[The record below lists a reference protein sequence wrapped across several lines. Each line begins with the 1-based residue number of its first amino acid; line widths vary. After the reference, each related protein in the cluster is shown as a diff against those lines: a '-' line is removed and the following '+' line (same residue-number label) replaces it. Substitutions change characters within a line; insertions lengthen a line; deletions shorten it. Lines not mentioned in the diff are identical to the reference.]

1 MGNKTQQILSDV
13 VVYNKYAKYI
23 PNLQRRET
31 WSEIV
36 DRYLHM
42 MIRKYGT
49 DDDRDLLDLHIEGVA
64 TSLEYSPFIQEL
76 IENGQYLYQK
86 KVLPSMRA
94 LQFAGPAIEKNEARG
109 YNCSYMPMDDY
120 RAFSELMF
128 LLLGGTGAGY
138 SVQFHHVEKL
148 PEIQKPTKQAKYL
161 IGDSIEGWA
170 DAVKQLMKAYFGI
183 TKVAPRFDYSDIREK
198 GSMLVTAGG
207 KAPGPEPLKLCL
219 KMIEAILS
227 RKQNGEK
234 LTTFEVHLICCLIAD
249 AVLAGGI
256 RRAALIALFSMDDES
271 MISAKSSAIPT
282 RMISQD
288 LVTYTDGEGLKTDST
303 KMLITVEQN
312 GVIYKDIILH
322 RDEDSKKFWDL
333 EQLTSSGTLGWWVC
347 NPSLGRANNSAT
359 ILRNRVKKE
368 EFDTLWQMVEESNAG
383 EPGIYFTNDPE
394 YGTNPCCEIS
404 LRPFTFCNLTEIN
417 AGTIGEVS
425 KADDEDINL
434 LIRTGYA
441 DGYFENGGP
450 FSDLL
455 AQADLEDRARVGAFF
470 GTLQAGFTDFH
481 YLRNIWKVNTEKD
494 ALIGI
499 GMTGVGD
506 GKIENLDL
514 TVAAKIGMAE
524 NARVAKIIGINPA
537 ARNTTIKPAGTTS
550 CVVGTA
556 SGAHSWHGLKYIRN
570 MQCRVGDDLYN
581 FFTVHH
587 NILIDVMERDQMS
600 AVIGIPQV
608 APEGAILREEE
619 TAIDFLERVK
629 RLNLDWVHIGHRR
642 GPNTNNVSATVS
654 IKKDEWKDVG
664 EWMWKNRHN
673 YNGLSVLPFDG
684 GTYKNAPFETVSD
697 EVFDEKVEYILNNPI
712 DLTLIVEEQDNT
724 TQKDN
729 LACSGGSCE
738 IL

>member
-1 MGNKTQQILSDV
+1 MGETIKNEILGDV

-23 PNLQRRET
+23 PELKRRET

-36 DRYLHM
+36 DRYINM
-42 MIRKYGT
+42 MTKKYCYT
-49 DDDRDLLDLHIEGVA
+49 DGKLINV
-64 TSLEYSPFIQEL
+64 SLQEE
-76 IENGQYLYQK
+76 IFKNSKYLYNK

-94 LQFAGPAIEKNEARG
+94 LQFAGIAIEKNEARG

-128 LLLGGTGAGY
+128 LLLGGTGAGF
-138 SVQFHHVEKL
+138 SVQYHHIEKL

-170 DAVKQLMKAYFGI
+170 DAVKQLMKAYYGK
-183 TKVAPRFDYSDIREK
+183 TKVKPRFDYSDIREK
-198 GSMLVTAGG
+198 GARLVTAGG
-207 KAPGPEPLKLCL
+207 KAPGPEPLRICL
-219 KMIEAILS
+219 TKVEAMLNE
-227 RKQNGEK
+227 KDNGDK
-234 LTTFEVHLICCLIAD
+234 LTPFEVHRICCLIAD

-256 RRAALIALFSMDDES
+256 RRAALISLFSMDDKV
-271 MISAKSSAIPT
+271 MATCKYG
-282 RMISQD
+282 Q
-288 LVTYTDGEGLKTDST
+288 
-303 KMLITVEQN
+303 
-312 GVIYKDIILH
+312 
-322 RDEDSKKFWDL
+322 
-333 EQLTSSGTLGWWVC
+333 WWQKY
-347 NPSLGRANNSAT
+347 PELGRSNNSAT
-359 ILRNRVKKE
+359 ILRNRVKKH
-368 EFDTLWQMVEESNAG
+368 EFDALWKMVVDSNSG

-417 AGTIGEVS
+417 AGTIEGQ
-425 KADDEDINL
+425 EDLN
-434 LIRTGYA
+434 
-441 DGYFENGGP
+441 
-450 FSDLL
+450 
-455 AQADLEDRARVGAFF
+455 DRARVAGFF
-470 GTLQAGFTDFH
+470 GTLQAGITDFH

-499 GMTGVGD
+499 GITGVGD
-506 GKIENLDL
+506 GKIQDL
-514 TVAAKIGMAE
+514 NWEQSANIGMEE

-537 ARNTTIKPAGTTS
+537 ARATTIKPAGTTS

-556 SGAHSWHGLKYIRN
+556 SGAHAWHGPEYIRN

-587 NILIDVMERDQMS
+587 NELIQVMEYDPMS
-600 AVIGIPQV
+600 AVIGIPQK
-608 APEGAILREEE
+608 APKGAILREHE

-629 RLNLDWVHIGHRR
+629 KLNIDWVHKGHRR

-654 IKKDEWKDVG
+654 VKDNEWEDVG
-664 EWMWKNRHN
+664 EWMWKNRYS

-684 GTYKNAPFETVSD
+684 GSYSNAPFETVD
-697 EVFDEKVEYILNNPI
+697 KKTFQRKLDYINNNPI
-712 DLTLIVEEQDNT
+712 DLTLIVEEVDNT

-729 LACSGGSCE
+729 LACSSGQCE